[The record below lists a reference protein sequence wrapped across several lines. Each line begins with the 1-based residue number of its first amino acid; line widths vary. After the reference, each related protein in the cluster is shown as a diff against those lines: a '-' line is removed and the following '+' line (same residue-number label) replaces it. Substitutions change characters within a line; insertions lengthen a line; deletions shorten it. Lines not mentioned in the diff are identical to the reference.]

1 MRLHHASFLP
11 WVLQLLGHIPQ
22 RKDPF
27 APQGQQLPIVGLKNE
42 DGELETEGWTHR
54 SHGAEL
60 GNIGVGEYTSL
71 VESEF
76 SSVVLFGRTSL
87 CERSYS

>member
-1 MRLHHASFLP
+1 MRLHHANFLP

-27 APQGQQLPIVGLKNE
+27 ALQGQQLPIAGLRNE
-42 DGELETEGWTHR
+42 DGKLETEGWTHC
-54 SHGAEL
+54 SHRTEL

-71 VESEF
+71 VKSEF
-76 SSVVLFGRTSL
+76 SSVVLSGRTSL
-87 CERSYS
+87 CEPSYS